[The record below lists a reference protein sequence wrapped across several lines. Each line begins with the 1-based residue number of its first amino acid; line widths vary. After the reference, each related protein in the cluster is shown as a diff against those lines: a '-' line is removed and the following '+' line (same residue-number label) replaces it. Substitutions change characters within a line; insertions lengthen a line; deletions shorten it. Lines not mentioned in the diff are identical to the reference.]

1 MGGNMRV
8 LSLLVLASALA
19 VAVASAQAGSAEEA
33 PYAEPVSITSA
44 VDGPFTATGH
54 SLCSSGEVATTFN
67 FFLGSEPDG
76 FNLVVGKKFS
86 CDDERGTFDMTLY
99 VHVRPAAR
107 RNDFRWMITE
117 ATGAFEGL
125 RGAGTGFGDYSDPAV
140 DYYTGRVR

>member
-1 MGGNMRV
+1 MR
-8 LSLLVLASALA
+8 LLGLLLLAGTLT
-19 VAVASAQAGSAEEA
+19 VATASVQAAPSDQA
-33 PYAEPVSITSA
+33 PYAKPVSITSA

-76 FNLVVGKKFS
+76 FKLVVGKKFS

-125 RGAGTGFGDYSDPAV
+125 EGAGTGLGDYSDPAV